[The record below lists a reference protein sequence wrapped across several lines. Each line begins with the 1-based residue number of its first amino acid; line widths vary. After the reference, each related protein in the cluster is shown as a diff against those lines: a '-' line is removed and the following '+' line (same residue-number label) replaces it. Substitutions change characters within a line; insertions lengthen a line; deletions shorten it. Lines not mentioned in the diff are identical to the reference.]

1 MLRVNTLKTSIV
13 PPQEMIE
20 KVFRPSSLI
29 DKERKTKEGSPT
41 NLFLNRHTA
50 SCTIRMSRTRH
61 GEVKFEPTTDLYASW
76 A

>member
-29 DKERKTKEGSPT
+29 DKERTTKEGSPT
-41 NLFLNRHTA
+41 NLFLNRHTVYHPDVKNSA
-50 SCTIRMSRTRH
+50 W
-61 GEVKFEPTTDLYASW
+61 EVKFEPTTDLYASW